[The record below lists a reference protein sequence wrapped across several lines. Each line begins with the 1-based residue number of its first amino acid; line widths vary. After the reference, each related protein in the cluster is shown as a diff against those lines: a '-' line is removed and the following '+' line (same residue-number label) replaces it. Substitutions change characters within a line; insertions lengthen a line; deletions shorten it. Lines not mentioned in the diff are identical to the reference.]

1 MKRKM
6 LALLMVAALAG
17 TTMTA
22 CHDSSQK
29 TASKDVK
36 ETGYDV
42 EKEIKAF
49 KMGELNE
56 TEKDYQI
63 EMGYFNCDHMVASII
78 GEKAGIYEALG
89 LNVNVTKSA
98 ETIKALTSGAMDC
111 GYLGINGAIK
121 AVNEGAPFHM
131 AAANHL
137 GGSYYL
143 VVSNDIQKP
152 EDLIGKK
159 LAIGN
164 DADQSPDWL
173 TWTAEMGIDPAVE
186 NYEIIEM
193 SQADAGFAM
202 KAGQLD
208 GFMCCDPYA
217 SLAEFEGYGH
227 VMKMGYNAVGV
238 SSDSDIDD
246 WGICCIYG
254 MSNSF
259 KENCPEL
266 ARRLVFA
273 HELAVKYMYEHPY
286 NAAMMFADGFGVDP
300 YVGLRTIYLK
310 TVSEGRTLTW
320 EFSEKNIEHYIEYFS
335 QFPQIPEEDIPTV
348 DNVHQFMSTE
358 LIEEA
363 GLEDFQAYIKE
374 TVDPVFPLGMTFEDW
389 YNKAKEIDDISDKEA
404 IDIADTATP
413 YLNEDVKEETK

>member
-121 AVNEGAPFHM
+121 AVN
-131 AAANHL
+131 
-137 GGSYYL
+137 
-143 VVSNDIQKP
+143 
-152 EDLIGKK
+152 
-159 LAIGN
+159 
-164 DADQSPDWL
+164 
-173 TWTAEMGIDPAVE
+173 
-186 NYEIIEM
+186 
-193 SQADAGFAM
+193 
-202 KAGQLD
+202 
-208 GFMCCDPYA
+208 
-217 SLAEFEGYGH
+217 
-227 VMKMGYNAVGV
+227 
-238 SSDSDIDD
+238 
-246 WGICCIYG
+246 
-254 MSNSF
+254 
-259 KENCPEL
+259 
-266 ARRLVFA
+266 
-273 HELAVKYMYEHPY
+273 
-286 NAAMMFADGFGVDP
+286 
-300 YVGLRTIYLK
+300 
-310 TVSEGRTLTW
+310 
-320 EFSEKNIEHYIEYFS
+320 
-335 QFPQIPEEDIPTV
+335 
-348 DNVHQFMSTE
+348 
-358 LIEEA
+358 
-363 GLEDFQAYIKE
+363 
-374 TVDPVFPLGMTFEDW
+374 
-389 YNKAKEIDDISDKEA
+389 
-404 IDIADTATP
+404 
-413 YLNEDVKEETK
+413 